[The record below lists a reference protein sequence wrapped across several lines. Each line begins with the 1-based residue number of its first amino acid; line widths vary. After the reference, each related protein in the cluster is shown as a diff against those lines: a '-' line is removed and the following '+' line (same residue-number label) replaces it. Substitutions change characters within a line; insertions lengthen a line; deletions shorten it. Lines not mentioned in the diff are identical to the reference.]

1 MATGKKGGPEKPPQ
15 EDRILAR
22 LVDDSTQIT
31 TGLTSYV
38 GLLGRSLR
46 EGYWLLYPSLD
57 MSTNIE
63 IREED
68 IVHSEQLPPDKSP
81 FGSLGGTRIFVRKD
95 AQVTTT
101 RTISRTHAA
110 GGDDEF
116 DLDIKL
122 GGGGGGVPVWC
133 HATATTCVDTLCPG
147 DGGGGGGG
155 GEEPGTE
162 SCFKTCHTC
171 KTDCN
176 QATCNNTC
184 QTCQTKCGTCYA
196 TCHTCQTK
204 CGQNTCGQATCQTC
218 QTKCGQQTC
227 VTCAT
232 KCGQQTCHTCGQD
245 TCVTCGACFTK
256 VATCFNTC
264 DC

>member
-1 MATGKKGGPEKPPQ
+1 MATGKKGGPERPPQ
-15 EDRILAR
+15 EDRIIAR
-22 LVDDSTQIT
+22 LAGDSTQIT
-31 TGLTSYV
+31 TGLTSYT
-38 GLLGRSLR
+38 GLLGRSPR

-57 MSTNIE
+57 MSTSVE

-81 FGSLGGTRIFVRKD
+81 FGSLGGTRVFVRKD

-133 HATATTCVDTLCPG
+133 HATATTCLVCPG
-147 DGGGGGGG
+147 DYLAGGGDV
-155 GEEPGTE
+155 EPPGTK
-162 SCFKTCHTC
+162 SCFNTCHTC
-171 KTDCN
+171 FQTDCETKCGGQTC

-184 QTCQTKCGTCYA
+184 QT
-196 TCHTCQTK
+196 K
-204 CGQNTCGQATCQTC
+204 CGQATCYTCQTC
-218 QTKCGQQTC
+218 QTKCGQATC
-227 VTCAT
+227 TCNT
-232 KCGQQTCHTCGQD
+232 RCGQD
-245 TCVTCGACFTK
+245 TCATCGACATK
-256 VATCFNTC
+256 DATCFNTC
-264 DC
+264 GC